1 MVKFKSSLRK
11 FYGLQSDLVK
21 HYGVSVVLSSLMTYH
36 RVCDKSNT
44 TGAICGTGTAYPS
57 WAPDFIP
64 VFSGVGIARSLVFYV
79 MSCRS
84 LFVLLAIALSVL
96 QLTASDHPFGIFWP
110 LRCLSFNLRLL
121 IIPLVSVGHC
131 VVCPSTYGFW
141 SSLWYLLA
149 IALSVRQLTA
159 SDHPFGIFW
168 PLRCL
173 SFNLRFLII
182 PLVSFGHCVVCPS
195 AYGFWSS
202 LWYMLAIALSVLQ
215 LTASDHPFGIF
226 KPFLRPF
233 GSF

>member
-110 LRCLSFNLRLL
+110 LRCLSFNLR
-121 IIPLVSVGHC
+121 
-131 VVCPSTYGFW
+131 
-141 SSLWYLLA
+141 
-149 IALSVRQLTA
+149 
-159 SDHPFGIFW
+159 
-168 PLRCL
+168 
-173 SFNLRFLII
+173 FLII

-202 LWYMLAIALSVLQ
+202 LWYLLAIALSVLQ